1 MVAGLHLLALWSFAV
16 AAPLLALLGDNPD
29 FLAFRHMSASDI
41 VLFALAL
48 ALAPPLLLFALE
60 AVIGLASSR
69 AARALHLFLVAA
81 LSTLIAARALKK
93 LGADGTALM
102 IVIAVAG
109 GVAVAVLYARLEVL
123 RTFLTVLAAAA
134 LVFLGAFLFES
145 PASDLVFPGD
155 VQVSTARVGGD
166 VPVVMVVFDEVSTV
180 ALLDAHERIDA
191 ALFPNLSSL
200 AHDATWF
207 RYATASTDE
216 TRTAIP
222 ALLTGNVGD
231 LTASPILSKHPHN
244 LFTFLGRSYQM
255 QVSQEAGDLCPR
267 TACNDVTR
275 GSLASRVRS
284 LASDTGL
291 VYLHVISPR
300 AVERDLPSVS
310 DTLGDF
316 AADTATTKV
325 PGSQL
330 AQALAEIA
338 GHRAER
344 FLQIVQTIRPGGGR
358 VLYYKHTLIPHIP
371 FEYLPSGRSYTA
383 SDDPL
388 PGLGDERSWGS
399 RYLLEQAYQ
408 RHLLQ
413 MQFGDFLLGV
423 LLRRLRADDVYDR
436 ALIVV
441 TADGGE
447 SFLHPADRNRVTQ
460 RNVEDIAATPLLIKA
475 PGERRGRIVDRH
487 VRLLDVLPT
496 IADLLHTDL
505 PWKTQGHSLWNSRS
519 NGPRDV
525 RILQTNG
532 HPVVLGFED
541 FQRRLRASV
550 QRKLRVFAPG
560 GGPVDLFGLG
570 PNPELLGRSLSELDV
585 TRSDSASAQL
595 TDPSAYDRVDL
606 DSAFVP
612 AHLTG
617 EITAGPS
624 ARDLAFAVNGR
635 IVGVAPSFKLTDS
648 DSEQFSVLVPETA
661 FHDGRN
667 SVDVLWVKRVG
678 SAPSLQRIGGTG

>member
-16 AAPLLALLGDNPD
+16 AAPLLALSGDNPD
-29 FLAFRHMSASDI
+29 FLAFRHMGASDI

-48 ALAPPLLLFALE
+48 ALVPPLLLFALE
-60 AVIGLASSR
+60 AAIGLASSR

-123 RTFLTVLAAAA
+123 RTFLTALSAAA
-134 LVFLGAFLFES
+134 LFFLGVFLFGS
-145 PASDLVFPGD
+145 PASDLIFPGD
-155 VQVSTARVGGD
+155 VQVSTARVRGD

-191 ALFPNLSSL
+191 ALFPNLASL

-222 ALLTGNVGD
+222 TLLTGNVGD

-291 VYLHVISPR
+291 VYLHVISPP

-316 AADTATTKV
+316 AADTGTTKI
-325 PGSQL
+325 PGSQV
-330 AQALAEIA
+330 AKALAEIA
-338 GHRAER
+338 GHRPER
-344 FLQIVQTIRPGGGR
+344 FLRIVQTIRPGGGR

-371 FEYLPSGRSYTA
+371 FEYLPSGRSYT
-383 SDDPL
+383 SSGDVPE
-388 PGLGDERSWGS
+388 LGDQHSWGI
-399 RYLLEQAYQ
+399 RYLREQAYQ

-423 LLRRLRADDVYDR
+423 LLKRLRADDVYDR

-441 TADGGE
+441 TSDGGE

-487 VRLLDVLPT
+487 VRMLDVLPT
-496 IADLLHTDL
+496 IADLLQTDL
-505 PWKTQGHSLWNSRS
+505 PWKTQGHSVWNSRS

-532 HPVVLGFED
+532 HPVVIGFED
-541 FQRRLRASV
+541 FKRRVRASV

-585 TRSDSASAQL
+585 TRSDSAIAQL
-595 TDPSAYDRVDL
+595 TDPSAYDSVDL

-612 AHLTG
+612 SHITG
-617 EITAGPS
+617 EISAGPS
-624 ARDLAFAVNGR
+624 GRDLAFAVNDR

-667 SVDVLWVKRVG
+667 SVDVLWVRRGG
-678 SAPSLQRIGGTG
+678 SSPSLQRIGGTG

>member
-1 MVAGLHLLALWSFAV
+1 
-16 AAPLLALLGDNPD
+16 
-29 FLAFRHMSASDI
+29 
-41 VLFALAL
+41 
-48 ALAPPLLLFALE
+48 
-60 AVIGLASSR
+60 
-69 AARALHLFLVAA
+69 
-81 LSTLIAARALKK
+81 
-93 LGADGTALM
+93 
-102 IVIAVAG
+102 
-109 GVAVAVLYARLEVL
+109 VAVLYARLEVL